1 MKKKKEIENLKMQKK
16 RKIVISLKIS
26 VIFFLIKL

>member
-1 MKKKKEIENLKMQKK
+1 MKKRKEIENLKMQKK